1 MSDNMIK
8 QITTDDLRRMEDQE
22 GLVLQGCGGDPQEW
36 VDGINREFTEADILL
51 DGGKL
56 ENVVSFRHDG
66 VTCLLFPFGDTE
78 LNIGKFAMWRIQTHD
93 RYGGTWLS
101 DYVPNRLG
109 GFLQAEP
116 QPQKPRMGLVGQD
129 GNIYAVLGRASMLL
143 KEAGMQDKIDE
154 FRDSVA
160 VDKFKPDLD
169 TGMGSPGALL
179 QYRVLG
185 FMKACALHEA
195 GELNDEEYALWKSK
209 FPAFLSD
216 FYDFRKQVGRA
227 EGETFEGDAPVPSE
241 KPQSPERSRERKI
254 NSGR

>member
-1 MSDNMIK
+1 MGLPIDATLGERIRFYRQQAGLTQKELAGLCEVSESAIRNYELGNRVPDFLTLRTIAEKLRVNYAAIAGEK
-8 QITTDDLRRMEDQE
+8 VTDLE
-22 GLVLQGCGGDPQEW
+22 GALQALYKLEEIYGLYPIE
-36 VDGINREFTEADILL
+36 VDGQIHF
-51 DGGKL
+51 
-56 ENVVSFRHDG
+56 V
-66 VTCLLFPFGDTE
+66 
-78 LNIGKFAMWRIQTHD
+78 
-93 RYGGTWLS
+93 
-101 DYVPNRLG
+101 
-109 GFLQAEP
+109 
-116 QPQKPRMGLVGQD
+116 
-129 GNIYAVLGRASMLL
+129 
-143 KEAGMQDKIDE
+143 

-160 VDKFKPDLD
+160 VDEFKPNLD
-169 TGMGSPGALL
+169 TVMSSPGALL

-216 FYDFRKQVGRA
+216 FYDFRKQAGRA